1 MSDPVPNGDARSM
14 GRDASFA
21 DADPDRPLAIRAED
35 GAGDA
40 PERLAARLRA
50 GDRPVIGRIREGALI
65 LDLRCLSDDGALLA
79 ALA

>member
-1 MSDPVPNGDARSM
+1 MTDTRARRRFRSQEWFDNPNNPGMTA
-14 GRDASFA
+14 
-21 DADPDRPLAIRAED
+21 LYI
-35 GAGDA
+35 
-40 PERLAARLRA
+40 ERYLNQEYTREELK